1 MQNILKRRQFSA
13 GLAAAAVPFI
23 TPRHAQAQIADGGTI
38 VVGQSAVLSGVWKG
52 VGEPLTAGVRLA
64 FDEANTSRNAGLGQR
79 KMELHTLNDGYNPQR
94 AVDNTQR
101 LINSGAFALM
111 GYTGTA
117 VCLAAG
123 AVAVRAK
130 IPFFAPFTGAREV
143 RQPFNRWVFHVRA
156 PYDTEVESMVNQ
168 LARLG
173 LTRFALLHRGDAFGD
188 AVAESVSTAL
198 AAHGMSLAAVGVQKE
213 SDTSE
218 METTVKNLLV
228 AKPQAI
234 LQANTAAL
242 CASIV
247 RAARQ
252 AGYGGMFYH
261 LSITG
266 AEALSAALG
275 KNAEGVVVSQI
286 VPSPYKETHIL
297 TREFLEASKK
307 HGPVRPSYLSLEG
320 YLSGRV
326 FIEGVRNAIAQS
338 GGKLTRDALVVGLE
352 SIKQRVA
359 DVSVAYS
366 ASNHQG
372 SRFVEMSMLT
382 GDGRVRV

>member
-1 MQNILKRRQFSA
+1 MQNILQRRQFSA

-23 TPRHAQAQIADGGTI
+23 TPRHATAQVVEGSTI

-64 FDEANTSRNAGLGQR
+64 FDEANANRNAGLGQR
-79 KMELHTLNDGYNPQR
+79 KIELHTLDDGYNPQR

-101 LINSGAFALM
+101 LINSGAFALV

-123 AVAVRAK
+123 AVAVRAQV
-130 IPFFAPFTGAREV
+130 PFFAPFTGAREV

-156 PYDTEVESMVNQ
+156 PYDTEVESMVSQ

-173 LTRFALLHRGDAFGD
+173 LTRFAVLHRGDAYGD
-188 AVAESVSTAL
+188 AVAESVNTAL

-218 METTVKNLLV
+218 METTVKNLLE

-286 VPSPYKETHIL
+286 VPSPYKETHVL

-326 FIEGVRNAIAQS
+326 FIEGVRNAIVQS
-338 GGKLTRDALVVGLE
+338 GGKLTREALVVGLE

-359 DVSVAYS
+359 DVSVTYS

>member
-1 MQNILKRRQFSA
+1 MQNVLGRRQFSA

-23 TPRHAQAQIADGGTI
+23 TPRHAKAQIAEGGTI
-38 VVGQSAVLSGVWKG
+38 VAGQSAALSGVWKN

-64 FDEANTSRNAGLGQR
+64 FDEANANRNAGLGQR
-79 KMELHTLNDGYNPQR
+79 KIELHTLDDGYNPQR

-101 LINSGAFALM
+101 LINSGAFALV

-117 VCLAAG
+117 GCLAA
-123 AVAVRAK
+123 VPLAVRAQV
-130 IPFFAPFTGAREV
+130 PFFAPFSGASELQ
-143 RQPFNRWVFHVRA
+143 QPFNRWVFHVRA
-156 PYDTEVESMVNQ
+156 PYDAEVERMVSQ
-168 LARLG
+168 LVQLG
-173 LTRFALLHRGDAFGD
+173 LTRFAVLHRGDAFGD
-188 AVAESVSTAL
+188 AAIKSVKTAL
-198 AAHGMSLAAVGVQKE
+198 AAHGMSLAAVGVHNE
-213 SDTSE
+213 SGSDE
-218 METTVKNLLV
+218 MEATVKSLI
-228 AKPQAI
+228 AARPQAI

-242 CASIV
+242 CAAFV
-247 RAARQ
+247 REARH

-275 KNAEGVVVSQI
+275 KDAEGVVVSQI

-297 TREFLEASKK
+297 TRDFLQASKK
-307 HGPVRPSYLSLEG
+307 HGRVRPSYLSLEG

-326 FIEGVRNAIAQS
+326 FVEGLRNAIARS
-338 GGKLTRDALVVGLE
+338 GGRLTRDALVVGLE
-352 SIKQRVA
+352 SIKRRVA

-366 ASNHQG
+366 ASSHQG

>member
-1 MQNILKRRQFSA
+1 MQNMLGRRQFSA

-23 TPRHAQAQIADGGTI
+23 TPLHAKAQIAEGGTI
-38 VVGQSAVLSGVWKG
+38 VVGQSAVLSGIWKG

-64 FDEANTSRNAGLGQR
+64 FDEANANRNAGLGQR
-79 KMELHTLNDGYNPQR
+79 KIELHTLDDGYNPQR

-101 LINSGAFALM
+101 LVNSGAFALV

-123 AVAVRAK
+123 AVAVRAQV
-130 IPFFAPFTGAREV
+130 PFFAPFTGAREV
-143 RQPFNRWVFHVRA
+143 HQPFNRWVFHVRA
-156 PYDTEVESMVNQ
+156 PYDAEVERMVSQ
-168 LARLG
+168 LVRLG
-173 LTRFALLHRGDAFGD
+173 LTRFAVLHRGDAFGD
-188 AVAESVSTAL
+188 AATESVNAAL
-198 AAHGMSLAAVGVQKE
+198 AAHGMSLATVGAHNE
-213 SDTSE
+213 SGSSE
-218 METTVKNLLV
+218 LGATVKSLL
-228 AKPQAI
+228 AARPQAI
-234 LQANTAAL
+234 LQANTAAV
-242 CASIV
+242 CAAFV

-275 KNAEGVVVSQI
+275 KEAEGVVVSQI

-297 TREFLEASKK
+297 TRDFLEASKK

-326 FIEGVRNAIAQS
+326 FVEGLRNAIAQS
-338 GGKLTRDALVVGLE
+338 GGKLTREALVVGLE

-366 ASNHQG
+366 ASSHQG